1 MHSVV
6 DYLPLAPV
14 NLARVRAVSRKARS
28 AVARRVS
35 APSEI
40 RRLVANRAA
49 HAGRSRA
56 SELENVYRALNNVGI
71 LGNVGM
77 YTKAANLR
85 KTYSYLGND
94 EGIMKLMGK
103 YDKSLLG
110 YLKKRLRNAR
120 SVRPVR

>member
-1 MHSVV
+1 MHRVV

-14 NLARVRAVSRKARS
+14 NLARARAVSRKVRS
-28 AVARRVS
+28 AVNRRVS
-35 APSEI
+35 APTEV

-56 SELENVYRALNNVGI
+56 SELENVYRALNNAGI

-77 YTKAANLR
+77 YNKAANLR
-85 KTYSYLGND
+85 NTYSYLGND
-94 EGIMKLMGK
+94 ERIMKLMGK

-120 SVRPVR
+120 NVRTVR

>member
-1 MHSVV
+1 MHRVV

-14 NLARVRAVSRKARS
+14 NLARARAVSRKVRS
-28 AVARRVS
+28 AVNRRVS
-35 APSEI
+35 APTEV
-40 RRLVANRAA
+40 RRLVAHRAA
-49 HAGRSRA
+49 HAARSRA
-56 SELENVYRALNNVGI
+56 SELENVYRALNNAGI

-77 YTKAANLR
+77 YNKAANLR

-120 SVRPVR
+120 NVRTVR